1 MNTLWILV
9 LILFVILLVFSCS
22 KRSSFK
28 MKEGYRD
35 PLYLNRAK
43 MVYDW
48 YPRAN
53 GSIYGFPYRYGGS
66 WDLMSGYPYYDR
78 AY

>member
-1 MNTLWILV
+1 MNTNNCLII
-9 LILFVILLVFSCS
+9 LILIGLGLLLWWMCRP
-22 KRSSFK
+22 KR
-28 MKEGYRD
+28 EGYRD

-43 MVYDW
+43 MIYDW

-53 GSIYGFPYRYGGS
+53 GSIYGFPFRYGGS
-66 WDLMSGYPYYDR
+66 WSMFSGYPYYWK

>member
-1 MNTLWILV
+1 MKNTIVALAV
-9 LILFVILLVFSCS
+9 LTGVVVFYLLL
-22 KRSSFK
+22 KK
-28 MKEGYRD
+28 KPIKEHYRD
-35 PLYLNRAK
+35 PIYLNRAK
-43 MVYDW
+43 LIYDW

-66 WDLMSGYPYYDR
+66 WSIFSGYPYYDR